1 MGVGSEV
8 MGEHL
13 ARAVA
18 EKRWNRTSM
27 VFRVPPATAEAAVG
41 ATAVVQVGKAGA
53 VLRTEWGVPVC
64 LQVEPRVPARVP
76 H

>member
-27 VFRVPPATAEAAVG
+27 VFRVPP